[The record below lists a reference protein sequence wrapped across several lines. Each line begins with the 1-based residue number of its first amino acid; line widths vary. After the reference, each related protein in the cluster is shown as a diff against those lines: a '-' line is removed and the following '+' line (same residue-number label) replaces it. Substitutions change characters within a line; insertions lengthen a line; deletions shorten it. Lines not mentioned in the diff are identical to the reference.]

1 MQKVNY
7 SNQREETK
15 TLFNMYNVVAEVK
28 LSNFW
33 YINNGCSNHMKG
45 DERLLINVQID
56 LSSKVKMGIRE
67 IVSVAGKGTLVIETK
82 LGMKHIQ

>member
-7 SNQREETK
+7 GNQHEETK
-15 TLFNMYNVVAEVK
+15 TLFYMYSAIVEVK
-28 LSNFW
+28 LSNSW
-33 YINNGCSNHMKG
+33 YINNGCNNHIKG

-56 LSSKVKMGIRE
+56 LSSKVKMGTRE
-67 IVSVAGKGTLVIETK
+67 IISVPGKGTLVIETK